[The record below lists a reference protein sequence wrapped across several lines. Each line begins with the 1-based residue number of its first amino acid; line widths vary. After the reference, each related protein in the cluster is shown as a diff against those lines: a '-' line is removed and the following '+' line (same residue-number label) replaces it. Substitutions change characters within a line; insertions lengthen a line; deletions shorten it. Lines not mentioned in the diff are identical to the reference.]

1 MSLEF
6 FPHAHSVYE
15 ANVLTMSSSFLML
28 DKLETSRFL
37 IMDKTSLMNNASSS
51 LFFTIENLNE
61 LIFSSAMGIETIRR
75 A

>member
-15 ANVLTMSSSFLML
+15 ANVLTTFSSLLMS

-37 IMDKTSLMNNASSS
+37 IMDKTSLMNDTSFS
-51 LFFTIENLNE
+51 LFFTIEDLYE
-61 LIFSSAMGIETIRR
+61 LIFSSAMGMETVRG